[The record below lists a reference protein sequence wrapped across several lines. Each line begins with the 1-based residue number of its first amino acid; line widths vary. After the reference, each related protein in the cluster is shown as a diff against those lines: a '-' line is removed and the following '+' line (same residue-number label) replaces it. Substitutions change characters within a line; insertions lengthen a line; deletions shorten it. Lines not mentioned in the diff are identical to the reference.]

1 MIVLIG
7 IDDTDSK
14 ESRGTGFHARG
25 LASLLMN
32 SGNVTVSG
40 VTRHQHYRHPDIPY
54 TSQNSSACIVA
65 DVSDFQRVWDICS
78 QYLSVSSA
86 SGSDAGLAL
95 AMPQQIDKRLT
106 AWAYSTTKEVVNMED
121 AYSLAAERKIW
132 LEGFTGNHQ
141 GIIGALASVALRNS
155 GNNGRFIATGNN
167 FHLRELQQGSYSA
180 AQLLD
185 ATSADV
191 ITDTGF
197 HQVRP
202 ECRIL
207 VKEYLRPVLHNQ
219 KCTILVTK
227 TESDHDWESAGKDII
242 GNY

>member
-1 MIVLIG
+1 MRILIG
-7 IDDTDSK
+7 IDDTDNK

-32 SGNVTVSG
+32 SGTVTVIG

-65 DVSDFQRVWDICS
+65 DASDFQRVWDICS

-86 SGSDAGLAL
+86 IGSDAGLAL
-95 AMPQQIDKRLT
+95 AMPQQIDERLT
-106 AWAYSTTKEVVNMED
+106 AWAYSTTKEVVSMGD
-121 AYSLAAERKIW
+121 AYALASERRIW

-155 GNNGRFIATGNN
+155 GNNGRFISTRNN
-167 FHLRELQQGSYSA
+167 LHLRDLKQGSYSA
-180 AQLLD
+180 AELLY

-191 ITDTGF
+191 ITDTEF
-197 HQVRP
+197 NPVRP
-202 ECRIL
+202 ESRIL
-207 VKEYLRPVLHNQ
+207 VREYLRPVLHNQ

-242 GNY
+242 RNY